1 MIPSGSCH
9 FCYNHVLGQS
19 EQGVLIVC
27 YNHRVNEV
35 FEKKLLIF
43 TNMLN
48 KINKKFSSLGMCPC
62 FATAHK
68 IFSKIL
74 VHNDYIETKN
84 TYIITDFNIS
94 KIVC

>member
-27 YNHRVNEV
+27 YNHRLNEV

-48 KINKKFSSLGMCPC
+48 KINNG
-62 FATAHK
+62 TQN
-68 IFSKIL
+68 IQQ
-74 VHNDYIETKN
+74 
-84 TYIITDFNIS
+84 NIS
-94 KIVC
+94 AQQLHRNEEHLYYHRL